1 MSSPNHATG
10 SGLLK
15 PGERARK
22 RTVIGL
28 GCVWC
33 VRSHCQTR
41 RSAVLSDDA
50 DHSEGEEQPEKDLRN
65 GGERGPCGGVFVR
78 NRHGG
83 RARLPVGT
91 VCTVTEPGD
100 GSSAGVSVA
109 TGYEGNP
116 ATITA
121 GEIAGVDVT
130 NTYET
135 PTTPYTPSGPDDET
149 STSSQS
155 GEDLASTG
163 ASAGIGLMAVL
174 GVGLLVGAGVFL
186 SVGRRH
192 RSR

>member
-1 MSSPNHATG
+1 M
-10 SGLLK
+10 
-15 PGERARK
+15 
-22 RTVIGL
+22 
-28 GCVWC
+28 
-33 VRSHCQTR
+33 
-41 RSAVLSDDA
+41 
-50 DHSEGEEQPEKDLRN
+50 
-65 GGERGPCGGVFVR
+65 R

-135 PTTPYTPSGPDDET
+135 VLSSLVVTKTIAGWCGGGSGCGHVER
-149 STSSQS
+149 
-155 GEDLASTG
+155 
-163 ASAGIGLMAVL
+163 V
-174 GVGLLVGAGVFL
+174 V
-186 SVGRRH
+186 
-192 RSR
+192 